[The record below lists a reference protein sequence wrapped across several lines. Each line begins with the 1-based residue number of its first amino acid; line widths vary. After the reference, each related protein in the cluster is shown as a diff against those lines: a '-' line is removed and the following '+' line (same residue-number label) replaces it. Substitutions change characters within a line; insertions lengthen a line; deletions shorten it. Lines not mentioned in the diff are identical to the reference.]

1 MIAKKLIFVT
11 KFHIAGL
18 RGSPQTTVSNSGT
31 TSKRRYFVTV
41 VLSSI
46 KRPQMDVDLLITAT
60 KTADELLGKILG
72 VVPSALLTTCLI
84 T

>member
-1 MIAKKLIFVT
+1 
-11 KFHIAGL
+11 
-18 RGSPQTTVSNSGT
+18 
-31 TSKRRYFVTV
+31 
-41 VLSSI
+41 
-46 KRPQMDVDLLITAT
+46 MDVDLLITAT